1 MGRIIGRL
9 VTLGLGRETTR
20 GTSVAPTYWI
30 PVTEME
36 YDDKVNYIKNDSG
49 MARIE
54 EVNDSQINEEWAEGS
69 YSGKIYDKSV
79 GMELV
84 GVFGQVPTSV
94 QRTSTGVYDHTYAL
108 LNTNAHASLTVG
120 YKEANDDLRYTMGM
134 IDTWSMEAVHDN
146 FVRRSV
152 TIKSKKQASSSNTV
166 SITDEN
172 EFIPKHISLKLA
184 SALAGLDA
192 ASAIE
197 IISFNMEIS
206 KNVEPLYVMGSTEP
220 DDIANKTFTVTGSF
234 ELYYEDQTVR
244 DYVLAATKRA
254 MRIEMLSTTIIGTS
268 GTHTPALRFD
278 MGKVSMEENS
288 RKLDNNE
295 FVTNTVN
302 FEAQFSIADST
313 SITARL
319 TNAVV
324 SY

>member
-9 VTLGLGRETTR
+9 VNIGLGKETTR

-30 PVTEME
+30 PVTELE

-49 MARIE
+49 MARIDE
-54 EVNDSQINEEWAEGS
+54 FNDAQINEEWAEGS
-69 YSGKIYDKSV
+69 YSGKIYDRSV

-84 GVFGQVPTSV
+84 GVFGQAPTSV

-108 LNTNAHASLTVG
+108 LNTNAHTALTVG

-172 EFIPKHISLKLA
+172 EFIPKHITLKLA

-192 ASAIE
+192 ASATE
-197 IISFNMEIS
+197 IIGFNLEIS

-220 DDIANKTFTVTGSF
+220 DDIANKQFAISGSF

-244 DYVLAATKRA
+244 DYVLNNTTRA
-254 MRIEMLSTTIIGTS
+254 MRIEMLSTTIIGSS

-278 MGKVSMEENS
+278 LSKVSFQENA

-295 FVTNTVN
+295 FATNTVN
-302 FEAQFSIADST
+302 FEGYFSIADSN

>member
-9 VTLGLGRETTR
+9 VNIGLGKETTR

-30 PVTEME
+30 PVTELE

-49 MARIE
+49 MARIDE
-54 EVNDSQINEEWAEGS
+54 FNDAQINEEWAEGS
-69 YSGKIYDKSV
+69 YSGKIYDRSV

-84 GVFGQVPTSV
+84 GVFGQAPTSV

-108 LNTNAHASLTVG
+108 LNTNAHTALTVG

-172 EFIPKHISLKLA
+172 EFIPKHITLKLA

-192 ASAIE
+192 ASATE
-197 IISFNMEIS
+197 IIGFNLEIS
-206 KNVEPLYVMGSTEP
+206 KNVEPLYVMGSNEP
-220 DDIANKTFTVTGSF
+220 DDIANKQFAISGSF

-244 DYVLAATKRA
+244 DYVLNNTTRA
-254 MRIEMLSTTIIGTS
+254 MRIEMLSTTIIGSS

-278 MGKVSMEENS
+278 LSKVSFQENA

-295 FVTNTVN
+295 FATNTVN
-302 FEAQFSIADST
+302 FEGYFSIADSN

>member
-9 VTLGLGRETTR
+9 VNIGLGKETTR

-30 PVTEME
+30 PVTELE

-49 MARIE
+49 MARIDE
-54 EVNDSQINEEWAEGS
+54 FNDAQINEEWAEGS
-69 YSGKIYDKSV
+69 YSGKIYDRSV

-84 GVFGQVPTSV
+84 GVFGQAPTSV

-108 LNTNAHASLTVG
+108 LNTNAHTALTVG

-134 IDTWSMEAVHDN
+134 IDTWSLEAVHDN

-152 TIKSKKQASSSNTV
+152 TIKSKKQASASNTV

-172 EFIPKHISLKLA
+172 EFIPKHITLKLA

-192 ASAIE
+192 ASATE
-197 IISFNMEIS
+197 IIGFNLEIS
-206 KNVEPLYVMGSTEP
+206 KNVEPLYVMGSNEP
-220 DDIANKTFTVTGSF
+220 DDIANKQFAISGSF

-244 DYVLAATKRA
+244 DYVLNNTTRA
-254 MRIEMLSTTIIGTS
+254 MRIEMLSTTIIGSS

-278 MGKVSMEENS
+278 LSKVSFQENA

-295 FVTNTVN
+295 FATNTVN
-302 FEAQFSIADST
+302 FEAYFSIADSN
-313 SITARL
+313 SITGRL

>member
-9 VTLGLGRETTR
+9 VNIGLGKETTR

-30 PVTEME
+30 PVTELE

-49 MARIE
+49 MARIDE
-54 EVNDSQINEEWAEGS
+54 FNDAQINEEWAEGS
-69 YSGKIYDKSV
+69 YSGKIYDRSV

-84 GVFGQVPTSV
+84 GVFGQAPTSV

-108 LNTNAHASLTVG
+108 LNTNAHTALTVG

-172 EFIPKHISLKLA
+172 EFIPKHITLKLA

-192 ASAIE
+192 ASATE
-197 IISFNMEIS
+197 IIGFNLEIS

-220 DDIANKTFTVTGSF
+220 DDIANKQFAISGSF

-244 DYVLAATKRA
+244 DYVLLNTQRA
-254 MRIEMLSTTIIGTS
+254 MRIEMLSTTIIGSS

-278 MGKVSMEENS
+278 LSKVSFQENA

-295 FVTNTVN
+295 FATNTVN
-302 FEAQFSIADST
+302 FEGYFSIADSN